1 MIISKNNNDAYNN
14 SLKENATF
22 QKNFNR
28 LKENSNLNKKNI
40 FSEDL
45 KNIKYSNPTSKNDMR
60 NKSMAML
67 QERLD
72 QGLIT
77 LDEFNKKCNALSKK

>member
-1 MIISKNNNDAYNN
+1 MIISKNNNTYNN

-28 LKENSNLNKKNI
+28 LKENSNLNKENI
-40 FSEDL
+40 FTEDL
-45 KNIKYSNPTSKNDMR
+45 KNIKYSNPTSKKDMR
-60 NKSMAML
+60 NKSIAML

-77 LDEFNKKCNALSKK
+77 LDEFNKKCNNLSKK